1 MLTRLSKHLSFA
13 NVVAVMA
20 LFIALGS
27 GAYAAKKLSG
37 KSIKNNSI
45 PAKKLKNNSIPAKK
59 LKPAVLTNLD
69 KCPANAPNK
78 VMGICYGSAQ
88 APNNWDAAAQQGCR
102 PQNLRLPTIG
112 EALIVMTAI
121 GGGET
126 NETWTDEVTDL
137 SAPGRAFVKAPG
149 DALGQIFSAPPGS
162 NHSYRC
168 VINATN

>member
-45 PAKKLKNNSIPAKK
+45 PAKKLKKNV
-59 LKPAVLTNLD
+59 LKGLD
-69 KCPANAPNK
+69 KCPSNAPSK
-78 VMGICYGSAQ
+78 VMGICYGPSQ
-88 APNNWDAAAQQGCR
+88 APTNWDSALQAGCR

-112 EALIVMTAI
+112 EALLVMTQV
-121 GGGET
+121 GGGQT
-126 NETWTDEVTDL
+126 NETWTDEVTDI
-137 SAPGRAFVKAPG
+137 STTQRAFVKAPG
-149 DALGQIFSAPPGS
+149 DPQGQVFTAAPGTL
-162 NHSYRC
+162 HAYRC